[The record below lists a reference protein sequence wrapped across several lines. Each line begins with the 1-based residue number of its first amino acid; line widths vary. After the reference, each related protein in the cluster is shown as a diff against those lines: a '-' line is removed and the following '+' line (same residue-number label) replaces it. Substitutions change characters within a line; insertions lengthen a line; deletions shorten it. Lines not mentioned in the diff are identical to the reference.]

1 MSSPS
6 IMIPRLR
13 SRTNRVISVL
23 LLSLGLAALKADC
36 AEPCPAS
43 KYTAVFTAPPGCNPP
58 LNSQGESANIDNP
71 LLGNGDL
78 SVALAGKPEFQR
90 LFLGKTD
97 FYLLTLNEGK
107 SRGCKGFGT
116 LDIAIPALTGAS
128 YRVEQTLDVPEA
140 TSTFSGTNGTV
151 TMKTWTP
158 YGSPLVV
165 VEMKT
170 DKPVEVTLKLNRI
183 VGADQVSTA
192 GKTDGV
198 WWIEGGYTKE
208 QADIPVMITCAMAV
222 RGAKADTF
230 TLMPGKP
237 VTVVL
242 SLRSSF
248 DSPQHAEEARK
259 FARSARLG
267 RARAKHEAF
276 WREYWSKSSIEVGD
290 PLIERQYYL
299 SYYALACC
307 TGNREFPPGIWGPWV
322 LTSKAGW
329 AGSYHYN
336 YNYEAAFWHLY
347 SGNRV
352 AQTDGYESPPLALM
366 EKCREYAKKF
376 LKCRGVY
383 FPVYSGPKGQLWG
396 GEAGEWVFFGQKSDA
411 AYVVVN
417 IAMRWGMTRDVAY
430 GKRVYPLVLATAEF
444 WEDYLKFEPTSPS
457 SGAPSPDGLRRPSGD
472 RYVICNDSIHEGSG
486 PDTNSIVSL
495 GLVRNVMNVAL
506 DMSRE
511 LGVDADRREK
521 WQDIRD
527 HLSPFATQ
535 TRNGKTVFRYTEKG
549 TAWWPDNTL
558 GIQHIYPA
566 NGIGLGSDPEL
577 IQVAR
582 NTIDVM
588 QRWFDGNGSSTFF
601 PAAAR
606 VGYDPT
612 MLLGKLHEYSGRASA
627 NGRMWCGGGGLENNS
642 TVPNTLNEMLLQ
654 SHEGILRLFP
664 VWPKDKP
671 ARFTNLRAYGV
682 FLVSAELK
690 DGVVAGVKIVSE
702 KGRPCVVQNPW
713 ADRKVRVTRN
723 GSAKEVLVGGE
734 LSFTTQPGEVITL
747 APVE

>member
-1 MSSPS
+1 MKTPLVIIPCLSSQMNW
-6 IMIPRLR
+6 IA
-13 SRTNRVISVL
+13 SVL
-23 LLSLGLAALKADC
+23 FVSLVLVALKAEC
-36 AEPCPAS
+36 AESCPAS

-58 LNSQGESANIDNP
+58 LDSQRESTNIDNP
-71 LLGNGDL
+71 LLGNGDI
-78 SVALAGKPEFQR
+78 SVAIAGKPELQR

-97 FYLLTLNEGK
+97 FYLLTVKEDK
-107 SRGCKGFGT
+107 YRGCKGFGT

-128 YRVEQTLDVPEA
+128 YRVEQKLDVPEA
-140 TSTFSGTNGTV
+140 VSTFSGTNGTV

-165 VEMKT
+165 VEMNT
-170 DKPVEVTLKLNRI
+170 DKPVDVVVTLNRI
-183 VGADQVSTA
+183 VGEGQVSNT

-198 WWIEGGYTKE
+198 WWIESGYTKE
-208 QADIPVMITCAMAV
+208 QADIPVIITCAMAV
-222 RGAKADTF
+222 RGAKSDTF
-230 TLMPGKP
+230 SLIPGKP

-248 DSPQHAEEARK
+248 DSLQHADEART
-259 FARSARLG
+259 FARSAKLST
-267 RARAKHEAF
+267 ARAKHEAF
-276 WREYWSKSSIEVGD
+276 WGEYWSKSSVEVGD

-329 AGSYHYN
+329 LGSYHYN
-336 YNYEAAFWHLY
+336 YNFEAAFWHLY
-347 SGNRV
+347 SGNRL
-352 AQTDGYESPPLALM
+352 AQTDGYETPPLAAM
-366 EKCREYAKKF
+366 EKCREYARKF

-383 FPVYSGPKGQLWG
+383 FPVYSGPKGQMWG
-396 GEAGEWVFFGQKSDA
+396 GEAGEWIFFGQKSDA
-411 AYVVVN
+411 AYIIVN
-417 IAMRWGMTRDVAY
+417 IGMRWGMTRDVTY

-444 WEDYLKFEPTSPS
+444 WEDYLKFEN
-457 SGAPSPDGLRRPSGD
+457 G

-495 GLVRNVMNVAL
+495 ALVRNVMNVAL

-527 HLSPFATQ
+527 HLSPFPTQ
-535 TRNGKTVFRYTEKG
+535 SMNGKTVFRYTEKG

-577 IQVAR
+577 LQVAK

-606 VGYDPT
+606 VGYDPAV
-612 MLLGKLHEYSGRASA
+612 LLGKLHEYSGRASA

-654 SHEGILRLFP
+654 SHEGILRLFA

-671 ARFTNLRAYGV
+671 ARFVNLRAYGA

-690 DGVVAGVKIVSE
+690 DGVVTGVKIVSE
-702 KGRPCVVQNPW
+702 RGRPCVVLNPW
-713 ADRKVRVTRN
+713 PSRNVRVTRN
-723 GSAKEVLVGGE
+723 GRAKEALTGVE
-734 LSFTTQPGEVITL
+734 LSFVTEPGEVINVT
-747 APVE
+747 PVE

>member
-1 MSSPS
+1 MSCLS
-6 IMIPRLR
+6 
-13 SRTNRVISVL
+13 SRTNWVVSVL
-23 LLSLGLAALKADC
+23 FVSLVLVALKAEC
-36 AEPCPAS
+36 AESCPAS

-58 LNSQGESANIDNP
+58 LDSQRESANIDNP
-71 LLGNGDL
+71 LLGNGDI
-78 SVALAGKPEFQR
+78 SVAIAGKPELQR

-97 FYLLTLNEGK
+97 FYLLTVKEDK
-107 SRGCKGFGT
+107 YRGCKGFGT

-128 YRVEQTLDVPEA
+128 YRVEQKLDVPEA
-140 TSTFSGTNGTV
+140 VSTFSGTNGTV

-165 VEMKT
+165 VEMNT
-170 DKPVEVTLKLNRI
+170 DKPVDVVVTLNRI
-183 VGADQVSTA
+183 VGEGQVSNT

-198 WWIEGGYTKE
+198 WWIESGYTKE
-208 QADIPVMITCAMAV
+208 QADIPVIITCAMAV
-222 RGAKADTF
+222 RGAKSDTF
-230 TLMPGKP
+230 SLMPGKP

-248 DSPQHAEEARK
+248 DSPQHADEARK
-259 FARSARLG
+259 FARSAKLST
-267 RARAKHEAF
+267 ARDRHEAF
-276 WREYWSKSSIEVGD
+276 WWEYWSKSSVEVGD
-290 PLIERQYYL
+290 QLIERQYYL
-299 SYYALACC
+299 SYYVLACC
-307 TGNREFPPGIWGPWV
+307 TGNPEFPPGIWGPWV

-329 AGSYHYN
+329 LGSYHYN
-336 YNYEAAFWHLY
+336 YNFEAAFWHLY
-347 SGNRV
+347 SGNRL
-352 AQTDGYESPPLALM
+352 AQTDGYETPPLAAM
-366 EKCREYAKKF
+366 EKCREYARKF

-383 FPVYSGPKGQLWG
+383 FPVYSGPKGQMWG
-396 GEAGEWVFFGQKSDA
+396 GEAGEWIFFGQKSDA
-411 AYVVVN
+411 AYVAVN
-417 IAMRWGMTRDVAY
+417 IGMRWGMTRDVTY

-444 WEDYLKFEPTSPS
+444 WEDYLKFEN
-457 SGAPSPDGLRRPSGD
+457 G

-495 GLVRNVMNVAL
+495 ALVRNVMNVAL

-527 HLSPFATQ
+527 HLSLFSTQ
-535 TRNGKTVFRYTEKG
+535 SMNGKTVFRYTEKG

-577 IQVAR
+577 LQVAK

-606 VGYDPT
+606 VGYDPAV
-612 MLLGKLHEYSGRASA
+612 LLGKLHEYSGRASA

-654 SHEGILRLFP
+654 SHEGILRFFP

-671 ARFTNLRAYGV
+671 ARFVNLRAYGA

-690 DGVVAGVKIVSE
+690 EGVVSGVKIVSE
-702 KGRPCVVQNPW
+702 KGRPCVVRNPW
-713 ADRKVRVTRN
+713 PSRNARVMRN
-723 GSAKEVLVGGE
+723 GRAKEVLAGGE
-734 LSFTTQPGEVITL
+734 LSFATEKGEVITL
-747 APVE
+747 TPVE

>member
-1 MSSPS
+1 MKTPLVIIPCLSSRMNW
-6 IMIPRLR
+6 I
-13 SRTNRVISVL
+13 VSVL
-23 LLSLGLAALKADC
+23 FVSLVLVALKGKC
-36 AEPCPAS
+36 AELCPAS

-58 LNSQGESANIDNP
+58 LDSQRESANIDNP
-71 LLGNGDL
+71 LLGNGDI
-78 SVALAGKPEFQR
+78 SVAIAGKPELQR

-97 FYLLTLNEGK
+97 FYLLTVKEDK
-107 SRGCKGFGT
+107 YRGCKGFGT

-128 YRVEQTLDVPEA
+128 YRVEQKLDVPEA
-140 TSTFSGTNGTV
+140 VSTFSGTNGTV
-151 TMKTWTP
+151 MMKTWTP

-165 VEMKT
+165 VELNT
-170 DKPVEVTLKLNRI
+170 DKPVDVVVTLNRI
-183 VGADQVSTA
+183 VGEGQVSNT

-198 WWIEGGYTKE
+198 WWIESGYTKE
-208 QADIPVMITCAMAV
+208 QADIPVIITCAMAV
-222 RGAKADTF
+222 RGAKSDTF
-230 TLMPGKP
+230 SLMPGKP

-248 DSPQHAEEARK
+248 DSPQHADEART
-259 FARSARLG
+259 FARSAKLST
-267 RARAKHEAF
+267 ARAKHEAF
-276 WREYWSKSSIEVGD
+276 WGEYWSKSSVEVGD

-329 AGSYHYN
+329 LGSYHYN
-336 YNYEAAFWHLY
+336 YNFEAAFWHLY
-347 SGNRV
+347 SGNRL
-352 AQTDGYESPPLALM
+352 AQTDGYETPPLAAM
-366 EKCREYAKKF
+366 EKCREYARKF

-383 FPVYSGPKGQLWG
+383 FPVYSGPKGQMWG
-396 GEAGEWVFFGQKSDA
+396 GEAGEWIFFGQKSDA

-417 IAMRWGMTRDVAY
+417 IGMRWGMTRDVTY

-444 WEDYLKFEPTSPS
+444 WEDYLKFEN
-457 SGAPSPDGLRRPSGD
+457 G

-495 GLVRNVMNVAL
+495 ALVRNVMNVAL

-511 LGVDADRREK
+511 LGVDADRRAK

-527 HLSPFATQ
+527 HLSSFSTQ
-535 TRNGKTVFRYTEKG
+535 SMNGKTVFRYTEKG

-577 IQVAR
+577 LQVAK

-606 VGYDPT
+606 VGYNPVV
-612 MLLGKLHEYSGRASA
+612 LLGKLHEYSGRASA

-654 SHEGILRLFP
+654 SHEGILRLFA

-671 ARFTNLRAYGV
+671 ARFVNLRAYGA

-702 KGRPCVVQNPW
+702 RGRPCVVLNPW
-713 ADRKVRVTRN
+713 PSRNVRVTRN
-723 GSAKEVLVGGE
+723 GRAKEVLTGVE
-734 LSFTTQPGEVITL
+734 LSFVTEPAEVITVT
-747 APVE
+747 PVE

>member
-1 MSSPS
+1 MKTPLVIIPCLSSQMNW
-6 IMIPRLR
+6 IA
-13 SRTNRVISVL
+13 SVL
-23 LLSLGLAALKADC
+23 FVSLVLVALKAEC
-36 AEPCPAS
+36 AESCPAS

-58 LNSQGESANIDNP
+58 LDSQRESTNIDNP
-71 LLGNGDL
+71 LLGNGDI
-78 SVALAGKPEFQR
+78 SVAIAGKPELQR

-97 FYLLTLNEGK
+97 FYLLTVKEDK
-107 SRGCKGFGT
+107 YRGCKGFGT

-128 YRVEQTLDVPEA
+128 YRVEQKLDVPEA
-140 TSTFSGTNGTV
+140 VSTFSGTNGTV

-165 VEMKT
+165 VEMNT
-170 DKPVEVTLKLNRI
+170 DKPVDVVVTLNRI
-183 VGADQVSTA
+183 VGEGQVSNT

-198 WWIEGGYTKE
+198 WWIESGYTKE
-208 QADIPVMITCAMAV
+208 QADIPVIITCAMAV
-222 RGAKADTF
+222 RGAKSDTF
-230 TLMPGKP
+230 SLIPGKP

-248 DSPQHAEEARK
+248 DSLQHADEART
-259 FARSARLG
+259 FARSAKLST
-267 RARAKHEAF
+267 ARAKHEAF
-276 WREYWSKSSIEVGD
+276 WGEYWSKSSVEVGD

-329 AGSYHYN
+329 LGSYHYN
-336 YNYEAAFWHLY
+336 YNFEAAFWHLY
-347 SGNRV
+347 SGNRL
-352 AQTDGYESPPLALM
+352 AQTDGYETPPLAAM
-366 EKCREYAKKF
+366 EKCREYARKF

-383 FPVYSGPKGQLWG
+383 FPVYSGPKGQMWG
-396 GEAGEWVFFGQKSDA
+396 GEAGEWIFFGQKSDA
-411 AYVVVN
+411 AYIIVN
-417 IAMRWGMTRDVAY
+417 IGMRWGMTRDVTY

-444 WEDYLKFEPTSPS
+444 WEDYLKFEN
-457 SGAPSPDGLRRPSGD
+457 G

-495 GLVRNVMNVAL
+495 ALVRNVMNVAL

-527 HLSPFATQ
+527 HLSPFPTQ
-535 TRNGKTVFRYTEKG
+535 RMNGKTVFRYTEKG

-577 IQVAR
+577 LQVAK

-606 VGYDPT
+606 VGYDPAV
-612 MLLGKLHEYSGRASA
+612 LLGKLHEYSGRASA

-654 SHEGILRLFP
+654 SHEGILRLFA

-671 ARFTNLRAYGV
+671 ARFVNLRAYGA

-690 DGVVAGVKIVSE
+690 DGVVTGVKIVSE
-702 KGRPCVVQNPW
+702 RGRPCVVLNPW
-713 ADRKVRVTRN
+713 PSRNVRVTRN
-723 GSAKEVLVGGE
+723 GRAKEALTGVE
-734 LSFTTQPGEVITL
+734 LSFVTEPGEVINVT
-747 APVE
+747 PVE

>member
-1 MSSPS
+1 M
-6 IMIPRLR
+6 
-13 SRTNRVISVL
+13 NRIVL
-23 LLSLGLAALKADC
+23 LLSVWMGLVAVRAEC
-36 AEPCPAS
+36 AVPCPAS

-58 LNSQGESANIDNP
+58 LNSQGESCNIDNP
-71 LLGNGDL
+71 LLGNGDI
-78 SVALAGKPEFQR
+78 SVAMAGKPEFQR

-97 FYLLTLNEGK
+97 FYLLTVKEDK
-107 SRGCKGFGT
+107 CRGCKGFGT
-116 LDIAIPALTGAS
+116 LDIAIPALTWAS
-128 YRVEQTLDVPEA
+128 YRVEQKLDVPEA
-140 TSTFSGTNGTV
+140 ISTFAGTNGTV

-165 VEMKT
+165 VEMTT
-170 DKPVEVTLKLNRI
+170 DKPVDVALKLNRI
-183 VGADQVSTA
+183 VGEGQVSNT

-198 WWIEGGYTKE
+198 WWIESGYTKE

-248 DSPQHAEEARK
+248 DSPQHAEEALK
-259 FARSARLG
+259 FARSSRLD

-276 WREYWSKSSIEVGD
+276 WREYWSKSSVEVGD

-329 AGSYHYN
+329 LGSYHYN
-336 YNYEAAFWHLY
+336 YNFEAAFWHLY
-347 SGNRV
+347 SGNRL
-352 AQTDGYESPPLALM
+352 AQTDGYESPPLAAM
-366 EKCREYAKKF
+366 EKCREYARKF

-383 FPVYSGPKGQLWG
+383 FPVYSGPKGQMWG
-396 GEAGEWVFFGQKSDA
+396 GEAGEWIFFGQKSDA
-411 AYVVVN
+411 AYIVVN
-417 IAMRWGMTRDVAY
+417 IGMRWGMTRDVAY

-444 WEDYLKFEPTSPS
+444 WEDYLKREPIDAASASAKATADKQGPN
-457 SGAPSPDGLRRPSGD
+457 GKM
-472 RYVICNDSIHEGSG
+472 RYVIHGDSIHEGSG

-495 GLVRNVMNVAL
+495 ALVRNVMNVAL

-527 HLSPFATQ
+527 HLSPFSTQ
-535 TRNGKTVFRYTEKG
+535 TMNGKTVFRYTEKG
-549 TAWWPDNTL
+549 AAWWPDNTL

-566 NGIGLGSDPEL
+566 NGIGLGSAPEL

-606 VGYDPT
+606 VGYDPAV
-612 MLLGKLHEYSGRASA
+612 LLGKLHEYSGRASA

-671 ARFTNLRAYGV
+671 ARFTNLRAYGA
-682 FLVSAELK
+682 FLVSAEFK
-690 DGVVAGVKIVSE
+690 DGVVTGVKLVSE

-713 ADRKVRVTRN
+713 PGKTVHVTRN
-723 GSAKEVLVGGE
+723 KKGDAITKGAYFTLKTAVNETIEFKPAK
-734 LSFTTQPGEVITL
+734 
-747 APVE
+747 

>member
-1 MSSPS
+1 MNTLPIIMS
-6 IMIPRLR
+6 RL
-13 SRTNRVISVL
+13 SARTTRVVSVVF
-23 LLSLGLAALKADC
+23 LSLGLAALKADC

-43 KYTAVFTAPPGCNPP
+43 KYTAVFTSPPGCNPP
-58 LNSQGESANIDNP
+58 LDSRGESCNIDNP
-71 LLGNGDL
+71 LLGNGDIG
-78 SVALAGKPEFQR
+78 VAIAGKPELQR

-97 FYLLTLNEGK
+97 FYLLTVKENK
-107 SRGCKGFGT
+107 YRGCKGFGT

-128 YRVEQTLDVPEA
+128 YRVEQKLDVPE
-140 TSTFSGTNGTV
+140 TISTFAGTNGTV

-165 VEMKT
+165 VEMNT
-170 DKPVEVTLKLNRI
+170 DKPVEVALKLNRI
-183 VGADQVSTA
+183 VGEGQVNTT

-208 QADIPVMITCAMAV
+208 QSDIPVMITCAMAV
-222 RGAKADTF
+222 RGVKADAF
-230 TLMPGKP
+230 TLVPGKP

-248 DSPQHAEEARK
+248 DSPQHAEEARE

-267 RARAKHEAF
+267 RARAKHESF
-276 WREYWSKSSIEVGD
+276 WREYWAKSSVEVGD

-329 AGSYHYN
+329 LGSYHYN
-336 YNYEAAFWHLY
+336 YNFEAAFWHLY
-347 SGNRV
+347 SGNRL
-352 AQTDGYESPPLALM
+352 AQTDGYETPPLSAM
-366 EKCREYAKKF
+366 EKCREYARKF

-383 FPVYSGPKGQLWG
+383 FPVYSGPAGQMWG
-396 GEAGEWVFFGQKSDA
+396 GEAGEWIFFGQKSNA
-411 AYVVVN
+411 AYIIVN
-417 IAMRWGMTRDVAY
+417 IGMRWGMTRDVAY
-430 GKRVYPLVLATAEF
+430 GKRVYPLVLATAVF
-444 WEDYLKFEPTSPS
+444 WEDYLKREPIDAAQ
-457 SGAPSPDGLRRPSGD
+457 GGGD

-495 GLVRNVMNVAL
+495 ALVRNVMNVAL
-506 DMSRE
+506 DMSRD

-535 TRNGKTVFRYTEKG
+535 TKNGKTVFRYTEKG

-558 GIQHIYPA
+558 GIQHVYPA

-577 IQVAR
+577 IQIAR

-606 VGYDPT
+606 VGYDPAV
-612 MLLGKLHEYSGRASA
+612 LLGKLHEYSGRASA

-654 SHEGILRLFP
+654 SQEDVLRFFP

-671 ARFTNLRAYGV
+671 ARFVNLRAYGA

-690 DGVVAGVKIVSE
+690 DGVVTGVKIVSE
-702 KGRPCVVQNPW
+702 KGRSCVVRNPW
-713 ADRKVRVTRN
+713 PGRNAKVTRN
-723 GSAKEVLVGGE
+723 GRAKEVLAGVE
-734 LSFTTQPGEVITL
+734 LSFATEPGEVITL
-747 APVE
+747 TSVE